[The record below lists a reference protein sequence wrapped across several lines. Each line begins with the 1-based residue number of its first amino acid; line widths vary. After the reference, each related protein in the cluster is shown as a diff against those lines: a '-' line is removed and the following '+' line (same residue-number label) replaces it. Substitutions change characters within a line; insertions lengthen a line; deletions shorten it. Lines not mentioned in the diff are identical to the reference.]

1 MGRTLAKL
9 CRIPRWI
16 RFQPAQYP
24 VPVWFRLRGHIST
37 VNFKINCKFPDF
49 SGKLYLTFKNA
60 CRTWVQ
66 VTHLVRQSRTLGL
79 VELDYVYPLL
89 VLKCLNNNIFIQRR
103 EVPDYLCGKISF
115 EIMKEPVI
123 TPSGVTYER
132 YNFTRYLLVFRRFRD
147 VDTWIKLL
155 VKLLLRSMC
164 WHCWHNCKMI
174 FSDCYKLLQL
184 ISCYNNEP
192 AVLHWTPFYRSDL
205 EEHLQRVGHFDPL
218 TRVPL
223 KREKLT
229 PNLAMREVIEH
240 FLENNPWA
248 EYYWT
253 KLPRPKL
260 SLTSQLAWNT
270 SNGRIVRRKVKTG
283 NVRDSCIRHWF

>member
-1 MGRTLAKL
+1 
-9 CRIPRWI
+9 
-16 RFQPAQYP
+16 
-24 VPVWFRLRGHIST
+24 
-37 VNFKINCKFPDF
+37 
-49 SGKLYLTFKNA
+49 
-60 CRTWVQ
+60 
-66 VTHLVRQSRTLGL
+66 
-79 VELDYVYPLL
+79 
-89 VLKCLNNNIFIQRR
+89 
-103 EVPDYLCGKISF
+103 
-115 EIMKEPVI
+115 MKEPVI

-155 VKLLLRSMC
+155 KVKLLLRSMC

-174 FSDCYKLLQL
+174 FSDCSRLL

-192 AVLHWTPFYRSDL
+192 AVLHWTFRYRSDL

-253 KLPRPKL
+253 KLPRPKP
-260 SLTSQLAWNT
+260 SLTRQLAWNT

-283 NVRDSCIRHWF
+283 NVRDSCIRHCS